1 MKEIQFITF
10 ENSLEI
16 LYFKSPPNSF
26 LFKLEKKKTNLIL
39 FRYKIPKKDEIKL
52 PILKPFIGKKKR
64 ERLKLQHPKNR
75 RQATARDHKSA
86 HRIPWPFTFGY
97 IYELAWLFTGTL
109 CPK

>member
-1 MKEIQFITF
+1 MFTA
-10 ENSLEI
+10 
-16 LYFKSPPNSF
+16 PPNSF
-26 LFKLEKKKTNLIL
+26 LFKQISFYFDTKSQ
-39 FRYKIPKKDEIKL
+39 KDEIKL
-52 PILKPFIGKKKR
+52 PILKSFIGKKKR